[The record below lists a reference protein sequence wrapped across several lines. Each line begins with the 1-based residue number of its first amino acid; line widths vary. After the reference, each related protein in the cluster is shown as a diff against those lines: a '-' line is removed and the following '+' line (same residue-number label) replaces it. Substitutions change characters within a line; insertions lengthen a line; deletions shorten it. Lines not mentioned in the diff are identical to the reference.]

1 MGGASMINQ
10 IRVGRQ
16 SAIRIFAQEYSDSNL
31 PLEGIGEYAP
41 SFIITKLG
49 AKVNRALFG
58 GVIDRFERR
67 DGDNGPSYSGQLRD
81 ATGGVHRFQIAP
93 FQPELHADA
102 EELLARFESGDRFLM
117 MMVGRARWFESDDG
131 GIFTSFRAEE
141 FCIVEREVYVN
152 WLVETSAATL
162 RRLAAYS
169 ASLGSDNN
177 SDALESVGVPSDLIE
192 GMILAKGHYGE
203 FDPESYRV
211 GVLQGLSMAL
221 NSNADIETMMPPSVQ
236 ESQPSESEGIFSSN
250 ESEDIVN
257 ESNLAPQ
264 GNVEDLILSVVRNSS
279 NVDGIP
285 YDSIVLAC
293 TEAGFSRESSE
304 DAIEDLRDIKCQ
316 IIEPRFG
323 FFQILD

>member
-1 MGGASMINQ
+1 MMNQ
-10 IRVGRQ
+10 VRFGRQ

-31 PLEGIGEYAP
+31 PLEGVGEYAP

-67 DGDNGPSYSGQLRD
+67 EGDNGPTYSGHLRD

-117 MMVGRARWFESDDG
+117 MMIGRARWFESDDG

-141 FCIVEREVYVN
+141 FATVERSVYVN
-152 WLVETSAATL
+152 WLVEASAATL
-162 RRLAAYS
+162 RRLDAYNLSLDSENTNESLKS
-169 ASLGSDNN
+169 A
-177 SDALESVGVPSDLIE
+177 GVPADLIE
-192 GMILAKGHYGE
+192 GMILAKNHYSS
-203 FDPESYRV
+203 FDPENYKV
-211 GVLQGLSMAL
+211 GVLQSLSMAL
-221 NSNADIETMMPPSVQ
+221 
-236 ESQPSESEGIFSSN
+236 SSN
-250 ESEDIVN
+250 SEIEQIITSTEESTMLE
-257 ESNLAPQ
+257 APENSPQ
-264 GNVEDLILSVVRNSS
+264 MKNDAVKSDSKPTGDVDDVILNVIRSSS
-279 NVDGIP
+279 NPDGMP

-293 TEAGFSRESSE
+293 VEAGFSRESSE
-304 DAIEDLRDIKCQ
+304 DAIEDLRDIKCE

>member
-1 MGGASMINQ
+1 MGGAAMMNQ
-10 IRVGRQ
+10 VRFGRQ

-31 PLEGIGEYAP
+31 PLEGVGEYAP

-67 DGDNGPSYSGQLRD
+67 EGDNGPTYSGHLRD

-141 FCIVEREVYVN
+141 FTTVERNVYVN
-152 WLVETSAATL
+152 WLVEASAATL
-162 RRLAAYS
+162 RRLDGYNLS
-169 ASLGSDNN
+169 
-177 SDALESVGVPSDLIE
+177 LESENNFESLKSAGVPVDLIE
-192 GMILAKGHYGE
+192 GMILAKNHYSS
-203 FDPESYRV
+203 FDPENYKV
-211 GVLQGLSMAL
+211 GVLQSLSMAL
-221 NSNADIETMMPPSVQ
+221 
-236 ESQPSESEGIFSSN
+236 SSN
-250 ESEDIVN
+250 SEIEQMITSPEESTVSEVLEN
-257 ESNLAPQ
+257 SPQ
-264 GNVEDLILSVVRNSS
+264 MRNYVVKSDSKPTGDVDDVILNVIRSSS
-279 NVDGIP
+279 NPDGMP

-293 TEAGFSRESSE
+293 VEAGFSRESSE
-304 DAIEDLRDIKCQ
+304 DAIEDLRDIKCE

>member
-1 MGGASMINQ
+1 MMNQ
-10 IRVGRQ
+10 VRFGRQ

-31 PLEGIGEYAP
+31 PLEGVGEYAP

-67 DGDNGPSYSGQLRD
+67 EGDNGPTYSGHLRD

-117 MMVGRARWFESDDG
+117 MMIGRARWFESDDG

-141 FCIVEREVYVN
+141 FTTVERSVYVN
-152 WLVETSAATL
+152 WLVEASAATL
-162 RRLAAYS
+162 RRLDAYNLSLDSENTNESLKS
-169 ASLGSDNN
+169 A
-177 SDALESVGVPSDLIE
+177 GVPADLIE
-192 GMILAKGHYGE
+192 GMILAKNHYSS
-203 FDPESYRV
+203 FDPENYKV
-211 GVLQGLSMAL
+211 GVLQSLSMAL
-221 NSNADIETMMPPSVQ
+221 
-236 ESQPSESEGIFSSN
+236 SSN
-250 ESEDIVN
+250 SEIEQIITSTEESTVLEVPEN
-257 ESNLAPQ
+257 SPQ
-264 GNVEDLILSVVRNSS
+264 MENDAVKSDSKPTGDVDDVILNVIRSSS
-279 NVDGIP
+279 NPDGMP

-293 TEAGFSRESSE
+293 VEAGFSRESSE
-304 DAIEDLRDIKCQ
+304 DAIEDLRDIKCE

>member
-1 MGGASMINQ
+1 MMNQ
-10 IRVGRQ
+10 VRFGRQ

-31 PLEGIGEYAP
+31 PLEGVGEYAP
-41 SFIITKLG
+41 SFIVTKLG

-67 DGDNGPSYSGQLRD
+67 EGDNGPTYSGHLRD

-117 MMVGRARWFESDDG
+117 MMIGRARWFESDDG

-141 FCIVEREVYVN
+141 FTTVERSVYVN
-152 WLVETSAATL
+152 WLVEASAATL
-162 RRLAAYS
+162 RRLDAYNLS
-169 ASLGSDNN
+169 
-177 SDALESVGVPSDLIE
+177 LESENTNESLKSAGVPVDLIE
-192 GMILAKGHYGE
+192 GMILAKNHYSS
-203 FDPESYRV
+203 FDPENYKV
-211 GVLQGLSMAL
+211 GVLQSLSMAL
-221 NSNADIETMMPPSVQ
+221 
-236 ESQPSESEGIFSSN
+236 SSN
-250 ESEDIVN
+250 SEIEQIITSTEESTVLEVPEN
-257 ESNLAPQ
+257 SPQ
-264 GNVEDLILSVVRNSS
+264 MENDAVKSDSKPTGDVDDVILNVIRSSS
-279 NVDGIP
+279 NPDGMP

-293 TEAGFSRESSE
+293 VEAGFSRESSE
-304 DAIEDLRDIKCQ
+304 DAIEDLRDIKCE

>member
-1 MGGASMINQ
+1 MGGATMMNQ
-10 IRVGRQ
+10 VRFGRQ

-31 PLEGIGEYAP
+31 PLEGVGEYAP

-67 DGDNGPSYSGQLRD
+67 EGDNGPTYSGHLRD

-117 MMVGRARWFESDDG
+117 MMIGRARWFESDDG

-141 FCIVEREVYVN
+141 FTTVERSVYVN
-152 WLVETSAATL
+152 WLVEASAATL
-162 RRLAAYS
+162 RRLDAYNLSLDSENTNESLKS
-169 ASLGSDNN
+169 A
-177 SDALESVGVPSDLIE
+177 GVPADLIE
-192 GMILAKGHYGE
+192 GMILAKNHYSS
-203 FDPESYRV
+203 FDPENYKV
-211 GVLQGLSMAL
+211 GVLQSLSMAL
-221 NSNADIETMMPPSVQ
+221 
-236 ESQPSESEGIFSSN
+236 SSN
-250 ESEDIVN
+250 SEIEQMITSTEESTVLEVPEN
-257 ESNLAPQ
+257 SPQ
-264 GNVEDLILSVVRNSS
+264 MKNDAVKSDSKPTGDVDDVILNVIRSSS
-279 NVDGIP
+279 NPDGMP

-293 TEAGFSRESSE
+293 VEAGFSRESSE
-304 DAIEDLRDIKCQ
+304 DAIEDLRDIKCE

>member
-1 MGGASMINQ
+1 MGGSTMMNQ
-10 IRVGRQ
+10 VRFGRQ
-16 SAIRIFAQEYSDSNL
+16 SAIRIFAQEYSDANL
-31 PLEGIGEYAP
+31 PLEGVGEYAP

-67 DGDNGPSYSGQLRD
+67 EGDNGPTYSGHLRD

-117 MMVGRARWFESDDG
+117 MMIGRARWFESDDG

-141 FCIVEREVYVN
+141 FTTVERNVYVN

-162 RRLAAYS
+162 RRLDAYNS
-169 ASLGSDNN
+169 SLESENN
-177 SDALESVGVPSDLIE
+177 SESLKSAGVPDDLIE
-192 GMILAKGHYGE
+192 GMILAKNHYSN
-203 FDPESYRV
+203 FDSENYKV
-211 GVLQGLSMAL
+211 GVLQSLSMAL
-221 NSNADIETMMPPSVQ
+221 SSNSEIENILTSVEETIAPQ
-236 ESQPSESEGIFSSN
+236 INENKSPISNETVN
-250 ESEDIVN
+250 ESEPSGDV
-257 ESNLAPQ
+257 
-264 GNVEDLILSVVRNSS
+264 DDFILNAIRNST
-279 NVDGIP
+279 NPDGAP

-293 TEAGFSRESSE
+293 VQAGFSRESSE
-304 DAIEDLRDIKCQ
+304 DAIEDLRDIKCE

>member
-1 MGGASMINQ
+1 MGGAAMMNQ
-10 IRVGRQ
+10 VRFGRQ

-31 PLEGIGEYAP
+31 PLEGVGEYAP

-67 DGDNGPSYSGQLRD
+67 EGDNGPTYSGHLRD

-117 MMVGRARWFESDDG
+117 MMIGRARWFESDDG

-141 FCIVEREVYVN
+141 FTTVERSVYVN
-152 WLVETSAATL
+152 WLVEASAATL
-162 RRLAAYS
+162 RRLDAYNLS
-169 ASLGSDNN
+169 
-177 SDALESVGVPSDLIE
+177 LESENTNESLKSAGVPVDLIE
-192 GMILAKGHYGE
+192 GMILAKNHYSS
-203 FDPESYRV
+203 FDPENYKV
-211 GVLQGLSMAL
+211 GVLQSLSMAL
-221 NSNADIETMMPPSVQ
+221 
-236 ESQPSESEGIFSSN
+236 SSN
-250 ESEDIVN
+250 SEIEQIITSTEESTVLQVPEN
-257 ESNLAPQ
+257 SPQ
-264 GNVEDLILSVVRNSS
+264 MENDAVKSDSKPTGDVDDVILNVIRSSS
-279 NVDGIP
+279 NPDGMP

-293 TEAGFSRESSE
+293 VEAGFSRESSE
-304 DAIEDLRDIKCQ
+304 DAIEDLRDIKCE

>member
-1 MGGASMINQ
+1 MGGAAMMNQ
-10 IRVGRQ
+10 VRFGRQ

-31 PLEGIGEYAP
+31 PLEGVGEYAP

-67 DGDNGPSYSGQLRD
+67 EGDNGPIYSGHLRD

-117 MMVGRARWFESDDG
+117 MMIGRARWFESDDG

-141 FCIVEREVYVN
+141 FTTVERSVYVN
-152 WLVETSAATL
+152 WLVEASAATL
-162 RRLAAYS
+162 RRLDAYNLS
-169 ASLGSDNN
+169 
-177 SDALESVGVPSDLIE
+177 LESENTNESLKSAGVPEDLIE
-192 GMILAKGHYGE
+192 GMILAKNHYSS
-203 FDPESYRV
+203 FDPENYKV
-211 GVLQGLSMAL
+211 GVLQSLSMAL
-221 NSNADIETMMPPSVQ
+221 
-236 ESQPSESEGIFSSN
+236 SSN
-250 ESEDIVN
+250 SEIEQMSISTEESTVLEVPEN
-257 ESNLAPQ
+257 SPQ
-264 GNVEDLILSVVRNSS
+264 MEYDAVKSDSKPTGDVDDVILNVIRSSS
-279 NVDGIP
+279 NPDGMP

-293 TEAGFSRESSE
+293 VEAGFSRESSE
-304 DAIEDLRDIKCQ
+304 DAIEDLRDIKCE

>member
-1 MGGASMINQ
+1 MGGAAMMNQ
-10 IRVGRQ
+10 VRFGRQ

-31 PLEGIGEYAP
+31 PLEGVGEYAP

-67 DGDNGPSYSGQLRD
+67 EGDNGPTYSGHLRD

-117 MMVGRARWFESDDG
+117 MMIGRARWFESDDG

-141 FCIVEREVYVN
+141 FTTVERSVYVN
-152 WLVETSAATL
+152 WLVEASAATL
-162 RRLAAYS
+162 RRLDAYNLS
-169 ASLGSDNN
+169 
-177 SDALESVGVPSDLIE
+177 LESENTNESLKSAGVPADLIE
-192 GMILAKGHYGE
+192 GMILAKNHYSS
-203 FDPESYRV
+203 FDPENYKV
-211 GVLQGLSMAL
+211 GVLQSLSMAL
-221 NSNADIETMMPPSVQ
+221 
-236 ESQPSESEGIFSSN
+236 SSN
-250 ESEDIVN
+250 SEIEQMITSTEESTVLEVPEN
-257 ESNLAPQ
+257 SPQ
-264 GNVEDLILSVVRNSS
+264 MENDAVKSDSKPTGDVDDVILNVIRSSS
-279 NVDGIP
+279 NPDGMP

-293 TEAGFSRESSE
+293 VEAGFSRESSE
-304 DAIEDLRDIKCQ
+304 DAIEDLRDIKCE

>member
-1 MGGASMINQ
+1 MMNQ
-10 IRVGRQ
+10 VRFGRQ

-31 PLEGIGEYAP
+31 PLEGVGEYAP
-41 SFIITKLG
+41 SFIVTKLG

-67 DGDNGPSYSGQLRD
+67 EGDNGPTYSGHLRD

-117 MMVGRARWFESDDG
+117 MMIGRARWFESDDG

-141 FCIVEREVYVN
+141 FTTVERSVYVN
-152 WLVETSAATL
+152 WLVEASAATL
-162 RRLAAYS
+162 RRLDAYNLS
-169 ASLGSDNN
+169 
-177 SDALESVGVPSDLIE
+177 LESENTNESLKSAGVPVDLIE
-192 GMILAKGHYGE
+192 GMILAKNHYSS
-203 FDPESYRV
+203 FDPENYKV
-211 GVLQGLSMAL
+211 GVLQSLSMAL
-221 NSNADIETMMPPSVQ
+221 
-236 ESQPSESEGIFSSN
+236 SSN
-250 ESEDIVN
+250 SEIEQMITSTEESTVLEVPEN
-257 ESNLAPQ
+257 SPQ
-264 GNVEDLILSVVRNSS
+264 MKNDAVKSDSKPTGDVDDVILNVIRSSS
-279 NVDGIP
+279 NPDGMP

-293 TEAGFSRESSE
+293 VEAGFSRESSE
-304 DAIEDLRDIKCQ
+304 DAIEDLRDIKCE

>member
-1 MGGASMINQ
+1 MGGATMMNQ
-10 IRVGRQ
+10 VRFGRQ

-31 PLEGIGEYAP
+31 PLEGVGEYAP

-67 DGDNGPSYSGQLRD
+67 EGDNGPTYSGHLRD

-117 MMVGRARWFESDDG
+117 MMIGRARWFESDDG

-141 FCIVEREVYVN
+141 FTTVERSVYVN
-152 WLVETSAATL
+152 WLVEASAATL
-162 RRLAAYS
+162 RRLDAYNLSLDSENTNESLKS
-169 ASLGSDNN
+169 A
-177 SDALESVGVPSDLIE
+177 GVPVDLIE
-192 GMILAKGHYGE
+192 GMILAKNHYSS
-203 FDPESYRV
+203 FDPENYKV
-211 GVLQGLSMAL
+211 GVLQSLSMAL
-221 NSNADIETMMPPSVQ
+221 
-236 ESQPSESEGIFSSN
+236 SSN
-250 ESEDIVN
+250 SEIEQIITSTEESTMLE
-257 ESNLAPQ
+257 APENSPQ
-264 GNVEDLILSVVRNSS
+264 MKNDAVKSDSKPTGDVDDVILDVIRSSS
-279 NVDGIP
+279 NPDGMP

-293 TEAGFSRESSE
+293 VEAGFSRESSE
-304 DAIEDLRDIKCQ
+304 DAIEDLRDIKCE

>member
-1 MGGASMINQ
+1 MGGATMMNQ
-10 IRVGRQ
+10 VRFGRQ

-31 PLEGIGEYAP
+31 PLEGVGEYAP

-67 DGDNGPSYSGQLRD
+67 EGDNGPTYSGHLRD

-117 MMVGRARWFESDDG
+117 MMIGRARWFESDDG

-141 FCIVEREVYVN
+141 FTTVERSVYVN

-162 RRLAAYS
+162 RRLDAYNLS
-169 ASLGSDNN
+169 
-177 SDALESVGVPSDLIE
+177 LESENTNESLKSAGVPADLIE
-192 GMILAKGHYGE
+192 GMILAKNHYSS
-203 FDPESYRV
+203 FDPENYKV
-211 GVLQGLSMAL
+211 GVLQSLSMAL
-221 NSNADIETMMPPSVQ
+221 
-236 ESQPSESEGIFSSN
+236 SSN
-250 ESEDIVN
+250 SEIEQMITSTEESTVLEVPENNPQMKNDDLKTDSKPTGDVDDII
-257 ESNLAPQ
+257 L
-264 GNVEDLILSVVRNSS
+264 NVIRSSS
-279 NVDGIP
+279 NPDGMP

-293 TEAGFSRESSE
+293 VEAGFSRESSE
-304 DAIEDLRDIKCQ
+304 DAIEDLRDIKCE

>member
-1 MGGASMINQ
+1 MGGAAMMNQ
-10 IRVGRQ
+10 VRFGRQ

-31 PLEGIGEYAP
+31 PLEGVGEYAP

-67 DGDNGPSYSGQLRD
+67 EGDNGPTYSGHLRD

-141 FCIVEREVYVN
+141 FTTVERNVYVN
-152 WLVETSAATL
+152 WLVEASAATL
-162 RRLAAYS
+162 RRLDAYNLS
-169 ASLGSDNN
+169 
-177 SDALESVGVPSDLIE
+177 LESENNFESLKSAGVPVDLIE
-192 GMILAKGHYGE
+192 GMILAKNHYSS
-203 FDPESYRV
+203 FDPENYKV
-211 GVLQGLSMAL
+211 GVLQSLSMAL
-221 NSNADIETMMPPSVQ
+221 
-236 ESQPSESEGIFSSN
+236 SSN
-250 ESEDIVN
+250 SEIEQMITSPEESTVSEVLEN
-257 ESNLAPQ
+257 SPQ
-264 GNVEDLILSVVRNSS
+264 MRNYVVKSDSKPTGDVDDVILNVIRSSS
-279 NVDGIP
+279 NPDGMP

-293 TEAGFSRESSE
+293 VEAGFSRESSE
-304 DAIEDLRDIKCQ
+304 DAIEDLRDIKCE

>member
-1 MGGASMINQ
+1 MMNQ
-10 IRVGRQ
+10 VRFGRQ

-31 PLEGIGEYAP
+31 PLEGVGEYAP

-67 DGDNGPSYSGQLRD
+67 EGDNGPTYSGHLRD

-117 MMVGRARWFESDDG
+117 MMIGRARWFESDDG

-141 FCIVEREVYVN
+141 FTTVERSVYVN
-152 WLVETSAATL
+152 WLVEASAATL
-162 RRLAAYS
+162 RRLDAYNLS
-169 ASLGSDNN
+169 
-177 SDALESVGVPSDLIE
+177 LESENTNESLKSAGVPADLIE
-192 GMILAKGHYGE
+192 GMILAKNHYSS
-203 FDPESYRV
+203 FDPENYKV
-211 GVLQGLSMAL
+211 GVLQSLSMAL
-221 NSNADIETMMPPSVQ
+221 SSNSEIEQIITSTE
-236 ESQPSESEGIFSSN
+236 ESTVLEALENSPQMKNDAVKSESKPTGDVDDVILNVIRSSSN
-250 ESEDIVN
+250 
-257 ESNLAPQ
+257 P
-264 GNVEDLILSVVRNSS
+264 
-279 NVDGIP
+279 DGMP

-293 TEAGFSRESSE
+293 VEAGFSRESSE
-304 DAIEDLRDIKCQ
+304 DAIEDLRDIKCE

>member
-1 MGGASMINQ
+1 MMNQ
-10 IRVGRQ
+10 VRFGRQ

-31 PLEGIGEYAP
+31 PLEGVGEYAP
-41 SFIITKLG
+41 SFIVTKLG

-67 DGDNGPSYSGQLRD
+67 EGDNGPTYSGHLRD

-117 MMVGRARWFESDDG
+117 MMIGRARWFESDDG

-141 FCIVEREVYVN
+141 FTTVERSVYVN
-152 WLVETSAATL
+152 WLVEASAATL
-162 RRLAAYS
+162 RRLDAYNLS
-169 ASLGSDNN
+169 
-177 SDALESVGVPSDLIE
+177 LESENTNESLKSAGVPVDLIE
-192 GMILAKGHYGE
+192 GMILAKNHYSS
-203 FDPESYRV
+203 FDPENYKV
-211 GVLQGLSMAL
+211 GVLQSLSMAL
-221 NSNADIETMMPPSVQ
+221 
-236 ESQPSESEGIFSSN
+236 SSN
-250 ESEDIVN
+250 SEIEQIITSTEESTVLEVPEN
-257 ESNLAPQ
+257 SPQ
-264 GNVEDLILSVVRNSS
+264 MENDAVKSDSKPTGDVDDVILNVIRSS
-279 NVDGIP
+279 SKPDGMP

-293 TEAGFSRESSE
+293 VEAGFSRESSE
-304 DAIEDLRDIKCQ
+304 DAIEDLRDIKCE

>member
-1 MGGASMINQ
+1 MGGAAMMNQ
-10 IRVGRQ
+10 VRFGRQ

-31 PLEGIGEYAP
+31 PLEGVGEYAP

-67 DGDNGPSYSGQLRD
+67 EGDNGPTYSGHLRD

-141 FCIVEREVYVN
+141 FTTVERNVYVN
-152 WLVETSAATL
+152 WLVEASAATL
-162 RRLAAYS
+162 RRLDGYNLS
-169 ASLGSDNN
+169 
-177 SDALESVGVPSDLIE
+177 LESENNFESLKSAGVPVDLIE
-192 GMILAKGHYGE
+192 GMILAKNHYSS
-203 FDPESYRV
+203 FDPENYKV
-211 GVLQGLSMAL
+211 GVLQSLSMAL
-221 NSNADIETMMPPSVQ
+221 
-236 ESQPSESEGIFSSN
+236 SSN
-250 ESEDIVN
+250 SEIEQMITSPEESTVSEVLEN
-257 ESNLAPQ
+257 SPQ
-264 GNVEDLILSVVRNSS
+264 MRNDVVKSDSKPTGDVDDVILNVIRSSS
-279 NVDGIP
+279 NPDGMP

-293 TEAGFSRESSE
+293 VEAGFSRESSE
-304 DAIEDLRDIKCQ
+304 DAIEDLRDIKCE

>member
-1 MGGASMINQ
+1 MGGATMMNQ
-10 IRVGRQ
+10 VRFGRQ
-16 SAIRIFAQEYSDSNL
+16 STIRIFAQEYSDSNL
-31 PLEGIGEYAP
+31 PLEGVGEYAP

-67 DGDNGPSYSGQLRD
+67 EGDNGPTYSGHLRD

-117 MMVGRARWFESDDG
+117 MMIGRARWFESDDG

-141 FCIVEREVYVN
+141 FTTVERSVYVN
-152 WLVETSAATL
+152 WLVEASAATL
-162 RRLAAYS
+162 RRLDAYNLSLDSENTNESLKS
-169 ASLGSDNN
+169 A
-177 SDALESVGVPSDLIE
+177 GVPADLIE
-192 GMILAKGHYGE
+192 GMILAKNHYSS
-203 FDPESYRV
+203 FDPENYKV
-211 GVLQGLSMAL
+211 GVLQSLSMAL
-221 NSNADIETMMPPSVQ
+221 
-236 ESQPSESEGIFSSN
+236 SSN
-250 ESEDIVN
+250 SEIEQIITSTEESTMLE
-257 ESNLAPQ
+257 APENSPQ
-264 GNVEDLILSVVRNSS
+264 MKNDAVKSDSKPTGDVDDVILDVIRSSS
-279 NVDGIP
+279 NPDGMP

-293 TEAGFSRESSE
+293 VEAGFSRESSE
-304 DAIEDLRDIKCQ
+304 DAIEDLRDIKCE

>member
-1 MGGASMINQ
+1 MGGSTMINQ
-10 IRVGRQ
+10 VRFGRQ
-16 SAIRIFAQEYSDSNL
+16 SAIRIFAQEYSDANL
-31 PLEGIGEYAP
+31 TLEGVGEYAP

-67 DGDNGPSYSGQLRD
+67 EGDNGPTYSGHLRD

-117 MMVGRARWFESDDG
+117 MMIGRARWFESDDG

-141 FCIVEREVYVN
+141 FTTVERNVYVN

-162 RRLAAYS
+162 RRLDAYNS
-169 ASLGSDNN
+169 SLESENN
-177 SDALESVGVPSDLIE
+177 SESLKSAGVPDDLIE
-192 GMILAKGHYGE
+192 GMILAKNHYSN
-203 FDPESYRV
+203 FDSENYKV
-211 GVLQGLSMAL
+211 GVLQSLSMAL
-221 NSNADIETMMPPSVQ
+221 SSNSEIENILTSVEETIAPQ
-236 ESQPSESEGIFSSN
+236 INENKSPISNETVN
-250 ESEDIVN
+250 ESEPSGDV
-257 ESNLAPQ
+257 
-264 GNVEDLILSVVRNSS
+264 DDFILNAIRNST
-279 NVDGIP
+279 NPDGAP

-293 TEAGFSRESSE
+293 VQAGFSRESSE
-304 DAIEDLRDIKCQ
+304 DAIEDLRDIKCE

>member
-1 MGGASMINQ
+1 MMNQ
-10 IRVGRQ
+10 VRFGRQ

-31 PLEGIGEYAP
+31 PLEGVGEYAP

-67 DGDNGPSYSGQLRD
+67 EGDNGPTYSGHLRD

-117 MMVGRARWFESDDG
+117 MMIGRARWFESDDG

-141 FCIVEREVYVN
+141 FTTVERSVYVN
-152 WLVETSAATL
+152 WLVEASAATL
-162 RRLAAYS
+162 RRLDAYNLS
-169 ASLGSDNN
+169 
-177 SDALESVGVPSDLIE
+177 LESENTNESLKSAGVPADLIE
-192 GMILAKGHYGE
+192 GMILAKNHYSS
-203 FDPESYRV
+203 FDPENYKV
-211 GVLQGLSMAL
+211 GVLQSLSMAL
-221 NSNADIETMMPPSVQ
+221 
-236 ESQPSESEGIFSSN
+236 SSN
-250 ESEDIVN
+250 SEIEQIITSTEESTVLEVPEN
-257 ESNLAPQ
+257 SPQ
-264 GNVEDLILSVVRNSS
+264 MENDAVKSDSKPTGDVDDVILNVIRSSS
-279 NVDGIP
+279 NPDGMP

-293 TEAGFSRESSE
+293 VEAGFSRESSE
-304 DAIEDLRDIKCQ
+304 DAIEDLRDIKCE

>member
-1 MGGASMINQ
+1 MMNQ
-10 IRVGRQ
+10 VRFGRQ

-31 PLEGIGEYAP
+31 PLEGVGEYAP

-67 DGDNGPSYSGQLRD
+67 EGDNGPTYSGHLRD

-117 MMVGRARWFESDDG
+117 MMIGRARWFESDDG

-141 FCIVEREVYVN
+141 FTTVERSVYVN
-152 WLVETSAATL
+152 WLVEASAATL
-162 RRLAAYS
+162 RRLDAYNLS
-169 ASLGSDNN
+169 
-177 SDALESVGVPSDLIE
+177 LESENTNESLKSAGVPADLIE
-192 GMILAKGHYGE
+192 GMILAKNHYSS
-203 FDPESYRV
+203 FDPENYKV
-211 GVLQGLSMAL
+211 GVLQSLSMAL
-221 NSNADIETMMPPSVQ
+221 
-236 ESQPSESEGIFSSN
+236 SSN
-250 ESEDIVN
+250 SEIEQMITSTEESTVSEVPENSLQIRNDALKSDSKPTGDVDDVI
-257 ESNLAPQ
+257 L
-264 GNVEDLILSVVRNSS
+264 NVIRSSS
-279 NVDGIP
+279 NPDGMP

-293 TEAGFSRESSE
+293 VEAGFSRESSE
-304 DAIEDLRDIKCQ
+304 DAIEDLRDIKCE

>member
-1 MGGASMINQ
+1 MMNQ
-10 IRVGRQ
+10 VRFGRQ
-16 SAIRIFAQEYSDSNL
+16 SAIRIFAQEYSDANL
-31 PLEGIGEYAP
+31 PLEGVGEYAP

-67 DGDNGPSYSGQLRD
+67 EGDNGPTYSGHLRD

-141 FCIVEREVYVN
+141 FTTVDRSVYVN
-152 WLVETSAATL
+152 WLVEASAATL
-162 RRLAAYS
+162 RRLDAY
-169 ASLGSDNN
+169 N
-177 SDALESVGVPSDLIE
+177 SSLESENSSDSLKSAGVPVDLIE
-192 GMILAKGHYGE
+192 GMILAKNHYSS
-203 FDPESYRV
+203 FDPENYKV
-211 GVLQGLSMAL
+211 GVLQSLSMAL
-221 NSNADIETMMPPSVQ
+221 SSNSEIEQMIVSPEESVVV
-236 ESQPSESEGIFSSN
+236 ETSESKSQIN
-250 ESEDIVN
+250 NEDIKN
-257 ESNLAPQ
+257 TSNPTGDVDDVIL
-264 GNVEDLILSVVRNSS
+264 NVIRSS
-279 NVDGIP
+279 PNPDGVP

-293 TEAGFSRESSE
+293 VEAGFSRESSE
-304 DAIEDLRDIKCQ
+304 DAIEDLRDIKCE